1 MGRIFGDGRKAGKRR
16 LMVGNLEYF
25 KVFYYTA
32 KAGSVTGAANEL
44 SISQPAVSQSLK
56 ALEQTL
62 GVSLFKREAKGVRLT
77 GEGRLLYSYV
87 EKGYEQIEQG
97 VEKLGQMLNLEL
109 GEVHIGASD
118 MTLRFYLLPFL
129 EIFHEKYPKIKVIVA
144 NAPTP
149 ETLELLRNGKI
160 DFGVVSTP
168 ALAARDVKLTPV
180 REIRD
185 VFVAG
190 EKFRYL
196 KGKSLAYESLQSLPC
211 ILLEGNTSTRAFI
224 DACLEERGVRLAP
237 EFELATSDMIVQFA
251 ARNMGV
257 GCVVEDFARE
267 KLDSGE
273 LFVLDFDSPM
283 PCRNICV
290 ATDRG
295 TAMSPAGRKLLEM
308 LVKS

>member
-1 MGRIFGDGRKAGKRR
+1 MTDIS
-16 LMVGNLEYF
+16 LEYYR
-25 KVFYYTA
+25 VFYQAA
-32 KAGSVTGAANEL
+32 KLGSITMAAEYL
-44 SISQPAVSQSLK
+44 CISQPAVSQAVKQLEG
-56 ALEQTL
+56 AL
-62 GVSLFKREAKGVRLT
+62 GCRLFVRTSKGVHLT
-77 GEGRLLYSYV
+77 QEGELLYSYV
-87 EKGYEQIEQG
+87 ERGLNMILDG
-97 VEKLGQMLNLEL
+97 EKILRRMQDLDT
-109 GEVHIGASD
+109 GEVRIGASD
-118 MTLRFYLLPFL
+118 MTLRFYLLSYL
-129 EIFHEKYPKIKVIVA
+129 EKFHETYPNVKVMVS

-149 ETLELLRNGKI
+149 ETMKSLRDGKI

-168 ALAARDVKLTPV
+168 ASAARDVKLTPV

-196 KGKSLAYESLQSLPC
+196 KGKSLAYESLLSLPC

-273 LFVLDFDSPM
+273 LFVLAFDSSM

>member
-1 MGRIFGDGRKAGKRR
+1 MTDIS
-16 LMVGNLEYF
+16 LEYYR
-25 KVFYYTA
+25 VFYQAA
-32 KAGSVTGAANEL
+32 KLGSITMAAEYL
-44 SISQPAVSQSLK
+44 CISQPAVSQAVKQLEG
-56 ALEQTL
+56 AL
-62 GVSLFKREAKGVRLT
+62 GCRLFVRTSKGVHLT
-77 GEGRLLYSYV
+77 QEGELLYSYV
-87 EKGYEQIEQG
+87 ERGLNMILDG
-97 VEKLGQMLNLEL
+97 EKILRRMQDLDT
-109 GEVHIGASD
+109 GEVRIGASD
-118 MTLRFYLLPFL
+118 MTLRFYLLSYL
-129 EIFHEKYPKIKVIVA
+129 EKFHETYPNVQVMVS

-149 ETLELLRNGKI
+149 ETMKSLRDGKI

-196 KGKSLAYESLQSLPC
+196 KGKSLAYESLLSLPC

>member
-1 MGRIFGDGRKAGKRR
+1 MTDIS
-16 LMVGNLEYF
+16 LEYYR
-25 KVFYYTA
+25 VFYQAA
-32 KAGSVTGAANEL
+32 KLGSITMAAEYL
-44 SISQPAVSQSLK
+44 CISQPAVSQAVKQLEG
-56 ALEQTL
+56 AL
-62 GVSLFKREAKGVRLT
+62 GCRLFVRTSKGVHLT
-77 GEGRLLYSYV
+77 QEGELLYSYV
-87 EKGYEQIEQG
+87 ERGLNMILDG
-97 VEKLGQMLNLEL
+97 EKILRRMQDLDT
-109 GEVHIGASD
+109 GEVRIGASD
-118 MTLRFYLLPFL
+118 MTLRFYLLSYL
-129 EIFHEKYPKIKVIVA
+129 EKFHETYPNVKVMVS

-149 ETLELLRNGKI
+149 ETMKSLRDGKI

-168 ALAARDVKLTPV
+168 ASAARDVKLTPV

>member
-1 MGRIFGDGRKAGKRR
+1 MTDIS
-16 LMVGNLEYF
+16 LEYYR
-25 KVFYYTA
+25 VFYQAA
-32 KAGSVTGAANEL
+32 KLGSITMAAEYL
-44 SISQPAVSQSLK
+44 CISQPAVSQAVKQLEG
-56 ALEQTL
+56 AL
-62 GVSLFKREAKGVRLT
+62 GCRLFVRTSKGVHLT
-77 GEGRLLYSYV
+77 QEGELLYSYV
-87 EKGYEQIEQG
+87 ERGLNMILDG
-97 VEKLGQMLNLEL
+97 EKILRRMQDLDT
-109 GEVHIGASD
+109 GEVRIGASD
-118 MTLRFYLLPFL
+118 MTLRFYLLSYL
-129 EIFHEKYPKIKVIVA
+129 EKFHETYPNVKVMVS

-149 ETLELLRNGKI
+149 ETMKSLRNGKI

-267 KLDSGE
+267 KLDSGDILLMLIVLYLLVEGDDME
-273 LFVLDFDSPM
+273 LVIALGLVLLMGFGES
-283 PCRNICV
+283 
-290 ATDRG
+290 
-295 TAMSPAGRKLLEM
+295 
-308 LVKS
+308 

>member
-1 MGRIFGDGRKAGKRR
+1 MTDIS
-16 LMVGNLEYF
+16 LEYYR
-25 KVFYYTA
+25 VFYQAA
-32 KAGSVTGAANEL
+32 KLGSITMAAEYL
-44 SISQPAVSQSLK
+44 CISQPAVSQAVKQLEG
-56 ALEQTL
+56 AL
-62 GVSLFKREAKGVRLT
+62 GCRLFVRTSKGVHLT
-77 GEGRLLYSYV
+77 QEGELLYSYV
-87 EKGYEQIEQG
+87 ERGLNMILDG
-97 VEKLGQMLNLEL
+97 EKILRRMQDLDT
-109 GEVHIGASD
+109 GEVRIGASD
-118 MTLRFYLLPFL
+118 MTLRFYLLSYL
-129 EIFHEKYPKIKVIVA
+129 EKFHETYPNVKVMVS

-149 ETLELLRNGKI
+149 ETMKSLRDGKI

-168 ALAARDVKLTPV
+168 ALAARDVKLTPA

>member
-1 MGRIFGDGRKAGKRR
+1 MTDIS
-16 LMVGNLEYF
+16 LEYYR
-25 KVFYYTA
+25 VFYQAA
-32 KAGSVTGAANEL
+32 KLGSITMAAEYL
-44 SISQPAVSQSLK
+44 CISQPAVSQAVKQLEG
-56 ALEQTL
+56 AL
-62 GVSLFKREAKGVRLT
+62 GCRLFVRTSKGVHLT
-77 GEGRLLYSYV
+77 QEGELLYSYV
-87 EKGYEQIEQG
+87 ERGLNMILDG
-97 VEKLGQMLNLEL
+97 EKISRRMQDLDT
-109 GEVHIGASD
+109 GEVRIGASD
-118 MTLRFYLLPFL
+118 MTLRFYLLSYL
-129 EIFHEKYPKIKVIVA
+129 EKFHETYPNVKVMVS

-149 ETLELLRNGKI
+149 ETMKSLRDGKI

>member
-1 MGRIFGDGRKAGKRR
+1 MTDIS
-16 LMVGNLEYF
+16 LEYYR
-25 KVFYYTA
+25 VFYQAA
-32 KAGSVTGAANEL
+32 KLGSITMAAEYL
-44 SISQPAVSQSLK
+44 CISQPAVSQAVKQLEG
-56 ALEQTL
+56 AL
-62 GVSLFKREAKGVRLT
+62 GCRLFVRTSKGVHLT
-77 GEGRLLYSYV
+77 QEGELLYSYV
-87 EKGYEQIEQG
+87 ERGLNMILDG
-97 VEKLGQMLNLEL
+97 EKILRRMQDLDT
-109 GEVHIGASD
+109 GEVRIGASD
-118 MTLRFYLLPFL
+118 MTLRFYLLSYL
-129 EIFHEKYPKIKVIVA
+129 EKFHETYPNVKVMVS

-149 ETLELLRNGKI
+149 ETMKSLRDGKI

-168 ALAARDVKLTPV
+168 ALAARDVKLTLV